1 MMVSRAEAIQI
12 ARAEC
17 ALRGWPW
24 LAPIEVHWGLF
35 SLTVIT
41 NAKSRGCNAR
51 IRVRRRDGAVVSADL
66 ALS

>member
-1 MMVSRAEAIQI
+1 MVSRAEAIQI

-41 NAKSRGCNAR
+41 NAESRGCNAR

-66 ALS
+66 ALY

>member
-1 MMVSRAEAIQI
+1 MVSRVEAIQI

-35 SLTVIT
+35 TITVIT
-41 NAKSRGCNAR
+41 NAKSRGSNVR

-66 ALS
+66 APS